1 MVRIVSVTKIEL
13 GASGSDKETL
23 TNIKRVIPDRYP
35 RRHTGQTVMNTVN
48 PVSWLKP
55 HKYPL
60 FDIHCLGEVY
70 EAIYHNGSGNVAYD
84 SYTADNPEIPYFK
97 FFLKDENGA
106 EWTVSLTGAI
116 IDAVLD
122 GISDGEDMLTVI
134 LVSAKSRTPLTK
146 T

>member
-1 MVRIVSVTKIEL
+1 
-13 GASGSDKETL
+13 
-23 TNIKRVIPDRYP
+23 
-35 RRHTGQTVMNTVN
+35 
-48 PVSWLKP
+48 
-55 HKYPL
+55 
-60 FDIHCLGEVY
+60 VY

-134 LVSAKSRTPLTK
+134 MVSAKSRTPLTK